1 VLFRG
6 LRDQRF
12 SFTTVLAI
20 CLCLSLPDSRTLIRK
35 EDKKSSYI
43 IMAYCQQGRG
53 HIVRPCKYSA
63 GAGPLKPF
71 LEIQKKENKSKQE
84 EGKTEETGA

>member
-1 VLFRG
+1 
-6 LRDQRF
+6 
-12 SFTTVLAI
+12 
-20 CLCLSLPDSRTLIRK
+20 
-35 EDKKSSYI
+35 
-43 IMAYCQQGRG
+43 MAYCQQGRG